1 MSVKVSIKL
10 NVGDILRKRGL
21 GASDKARK
29 YLAERVRARSDPYV
43 PMQQGTLKNTAQ
55 ISAGGTQVI
64 YKQPYAHYQY
74 KGKAMGPNV
83 LLKGIGWRS
92 MAKKGGKKYTGKNLK
107 YHKKDTGLRGPEW
120 DKRMLANHRDD
131 LEKDMAAFVG
141 GKSK

>member
-21 GASDKARK
+21 GDSDGART

-55 ISAGGTQVI
+55 ISPGGTQVI

-74 KGKAMGPNV
+74 KGKVMGPNV
-83 LLKGIGWRS
+83 LLKVGWRS
-92 MAKKGGKKYTGKNLK
+92 MARKGGKRYTGGNLTIRK
-107 YHKKDTGLRGPEW
+107 QDTGLRGPEW
-120 DKRMLANHRDD
+120 DKRMLANHRGD
-131 LEKDMAAFVG
+131 LEKDVAAYVG
-141 GKSK
+141 GKTK